1 MMKKIL
7 YLNNIVDKE
16 IGHEIIKKIIV
27 ALIGIL
33 FIIHRLFFIRFGSAT
48 ILFRSDIIRLY
59 KFDLR
64 HHNDDIGSIHCSNS
78 KVIQVRIYEKKTD
91 LKSIENLCDPRISS
105 FSIFEHWSDRGRF
118 CSSWINIFD
127 CRDVDNGSRK
137 QKSRYLF
144 VCSQSCD
151 SRDPFRFSMGRASTC
166 IILKD
171 VSITL

>member
-1 MMKKIL
+1 ML
-7 YLNNIVDKE
+7 LDKE
-16 IGHEIIKKIIV
+16 IGHEIHQKNHCSAHWNSFLSYIAYFLLGSGAPLSFFGPILSGYTYLTYVIIT
-27 ALIGIL
+27 
-33 FIIHRLFFIRFGSAT
+33 T
-48 ILFRSDIIRLY
+48 ILGACIAAILKLFKLGFT
-59 KFDLR
+59 K
-64 HHNDDIGSIHCSNS
+64 
-78 KVIQVRIYEKKTD
+78 KKTD